1 MRHRE
6 PGPAGTRAVSAD
18 EREALDETA
27 SLSPAQARA
36 LVGLL
41 EAAPQVR
48 RRHHFFVWLQTHVH
62 TLLPHVLAA
71 CGSYQRN
78 RRRLLFECF
87 QSVAV
92 PEPLLDTFADADSA
106 LMAGVARCWVQG
118 HGRPCVLLLDA
129 EGAQALQADVSPLR
143 DAGLGHLLVH
153 GVARPQRPSEIESL
167 FVFAGPGT
175 HTAPQLGT
183 HLDLVVP
190 HLHATYLRVLDVERD
205 LQQPPRAPAAP
216 GGEPRRMP
224 ITARERQVLQGV
236 REGQSNQQIGESL
249 GISALTV
256 KNHIQKILRKLG
268 AHNRAQAVAMTMS
281 MSLGPAT
288 GVAQFGRAIGS
299 MGQRQDD
306 GVEHE

>member
-1 MRHRE
+1 MQADARE
-6 PGPAGTRAVSAD
+6 V
-18 EREALDETA
+18 LDETP

-41 EAAPQVR
+41 EAASQVQ
-48 RRHHFFVWLQTHVH
+48 RRHQFFVWLQTHVH
-62 TLLPHVLAA
+62 TLLPHVLVA
-71 CGSYQRN
+71 CGGYQRH
-78 RRRLLFECF
+78 RRGLLFECF

-106 LMAGVARCWVQG
+106 LMSGAARCWVQG
-118 HGRPCVLLLDA
+118 NGRPYLVLLDV
-129 EGAQALQADVSPLR
+129 EGARALQANLAPLR

-175 HTAPQLGT
+175 RTTPHLDT
-183 HLDLVVP
+183 HLDLLVP
-190 HLHATYLRVLDVERD
+190 HLHATYLRVLAVERD
-205 LQQPPRAPAAP
+205 LQQPPRAPASPA
-216 GGEPRRMP
+216 GEARRTH
-224 ITARERQVLQGV
+224 ITARERQVLHGV
-236 REGQSNQQIGESL
+236 REGRSNQQIGEAL

-281 MSLGPAT
+281 MNLAPQAGRAT
-288 GVAQFGRAIGS
+288 GSTDERKDRGA
-299 MGQRQDD
+299 DP
-306 GVEHE
+306 E